1 MQGTV
6 EKDILTEVADLD
18 ESSLELMGASEDLEF
33 SKIVERIVPTY
44 TRVERL
50 KVTAFNSKIKG

>member
-6 EKDILTEVADLD
+6 GKDILTEVADLD

-33 SKIVERIVPTY
+33 SKIVERSVPTY